1 MPFVTSKDGTRIGYS
16 LVGAGPAIILVDG
29 ALCWRASG
37 PSGPLA
43 EQLKDR
49 FTVYTYDRRGRGES
63 GDTQPYAVEREVED
77 LAAVIDA
84 AGGSAAVYAISS
96 GVGLALAAADAL
108 GPDRISK
115 MVLYEFPILT
125 DDSRHVDPNYAK
137 VMDELIAKGDN
148 VGAVRHF
155 MQVGVGVPGFAIL
168 MMRLMGVLKK
178 LAPVGPTLAYDT
190 RLVTPY
196 WTYRAPPAGT
206 WSNATMPVLDIGGG
220 KSDAWMQNAQIAI
233 SKALPNARHETLPG
247 QNHMVAASAIAP
259 RIKEFLNEP
268 RRMAA

>member
-16 LVGAGPAIILVDG
+16 VVGAGPAMILVDG

-63 GDTQPYAVEREVED
+63 GDTKPYAIAREVED
-77 LAAVIDA
+77 LDAVIEA
-84 AGGSAAVYAISS
+84 AGGHAAIYAISS
-96 GVGLALAAADAL
+96 GVGVALAAADAL
-108 GPDRISK
+108 GPARITG

-125 DDSRHVDPNYAK
+125 DGSRHVDPSYAR
-137 VMDELIAKGDN
+137 VMDELIARGDN
-148 VGAVRHF
+148 AGAVRHF

-168 MMRLMGVLKK
+168 MMRLMGVMKK

-190 RLVTPY
+190 RLVTPF
-196 WTYRAPPAGT
+196 WTNRAPPAGT
-206 WSNATMPVLDIGGG
+206 WPNATMPVLDIGGG
-220 KSDAWMQNAQIAI
+220 KSDAWMQNAQLAV
-233 SKALPNARHETLPG
+233 SQALPNATHKTLPG
-247 QNHMVAASAIAP
+247 QNHMVAATAIAP
-259 RIKEFLNEP
+259 MIKDFIP
-268 RRMAA
+268 A